1 MLDIFANDAFS
12 VVTLTDTI
20 NKLRFVPGRIGQ
32 LNLFSERGVST
43 TSVVLEE
50 RGGLIQ
56 LIGPTPRGGPG
67 HTLPKPGRNARAIF
81 VPHFEIND
89 AVMAEEVQNV
99 RAFGSETQVETV
111 QGLVG
116 ERQVLHTQS
125 MAVTQEY
132 SRMGALR
139 GTVQY
144 ADDSEL
150 DLFTAFGVT
159 PPADVYLDLTAG
171 TPGPGD
177 LRRAI
182 SNLARTVANSLDGIP
197 FTGLMAFAGDDFYD
211 DLVSNA
217 EVRET
222 FLGWQAAAELRT
234 GFINPAAGG
243 NITGGTYGAFPYGGI
258 LWENYRGAIGD
269 VPFVDPDEAH
279 IFPLGVPGLFRTYY
293 APADYNETVNTVGQR
308 LYTKQYEMPNGKGV
322 HLDTQM
328 NALDICTRP
337 GVLIRALRGAAPP

>member
-1 MLDIFANDAFS
+1 MLDIFQNDAFS
-12 VVTLTDTI
+12 VTTLTDTI
-20 NKLRFVPGRIGQ
+20 NKLKFVPGRIGQ
-32 LNLFSERGVST
+32 LNLFSERGVTT

-89 AVMAEEVQNV
+89 AVMAEEVQGV
-99 RAFGSETQVETV
+99 RAFGQETQVETV
-111 QGLVG
+111 QGIVG
-116 ERQVLHTQS
+116 ERQALHTQS
-125 MAVTQEY
+125 MAVTQEF

-139 GTVQY
+139 GVVQY

-150 DLFTAFGVT
+150 DLFTSFGVT
-159 PPADVYLDLTAG
+159 APADVFLDLSASS
-171 TPGPGD
+171 PGPGD
-177 LRRAI
+177 LRRAVSGI
-182 SNLARTVANSLDGIP
+182 TRTVANSLDGVP

-211 DLVSNA
+211 DLVSHP

-222 FLGWQAAAELRT
+222 YLGWQAAQELRQ
-234 GFINPAAGG
+234 GFINPTAGG
-243 NITGGTYGAFPYGGI
+243 ASGGTYGAFPFGGI

-269 VPFVDPDEAH
+269 VPMVDPDEAH

-293 APADYNETVNTVGQR
+293 APADYIETVNTVGQR
-308 LYTKQYEMPNGKGV
+308 LYGKQYEMPNGKGIN
-322 HLDTQM
+322 LDTQM

-337 GVLIRALRGAAPP
+337 AVLVRAFRGTA

>member
-1 MLDIFANDAFS
+1 MLDIFNNDAFS
-12 VVTLTDTI
+12 VVSLTDTI
-20 NKLRFVPGRIGQ
+20 NKLKFVPGRIGQ
-32 LNLFSERGVST
+32 LNLFSERGVTT

-50 RGGLIQ
+50 RGGLLN

-67 HTLPKPGRNARAIF
+67 HTIAKPGRNARAIF

-89 AVMAEEVQNV
+89 SVMAEEVQNV

-111 QGLVG
+111 QGLIG

-125 MAVTQEY
+125 MAITQEY

-139 GTVQY
+139 GVVRY

-150 DLFTAFGVT
+150 DLFTAFGVS
-159 PPADVYLDLTAG
+159 AANDVYLDLTDS
-171 TPGPGD
+171 TPTSGAV
-177 LRRAI
+177 RRAI
-182 SNLARTVANSLDGIP
+182 SGIARTVANSLDGIP

-211 DLVSNA
+211 DLISNA

-222 FLGWQAAAELRT
+222 YLGWQAAQELRQ
-234 GFINPAAGG
+234 GFVNPTAGG
-243 NITGGTYGAFPYGGI
+243 ASGGTYGAFPFGGV
-258 LWENYRGAIGD
+258 LWENYRGAVGD
-269 VPFVDPDEAH
+269 IPFVDPDEAH
-279 IFPLGVPGLFRTYY
+279 VFPLGVPGLFRTYY

-308 LYTKQYEMPNGKGV
+308 LYTKQYEMPNGKGN

-337 GVLIRALRGAAPP
+337 AVLVRAHRGAHP